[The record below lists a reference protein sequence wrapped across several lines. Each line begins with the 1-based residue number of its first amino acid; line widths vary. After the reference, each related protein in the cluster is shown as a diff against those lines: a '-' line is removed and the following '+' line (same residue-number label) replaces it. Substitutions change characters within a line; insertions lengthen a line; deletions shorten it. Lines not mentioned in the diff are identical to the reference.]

1 MAEETNC
8 QIKNKRWASDKV
20 TAKLGTSLVFGF
32 QQTQVQ
38 TQHVV
43 FVSVSVL
50 HTFVFEFTTIYRLW

>member
-8 QIKNKRWASDKV
+8 QMKNKRWASDKV

-38 TQHVV
+38 TQHVFFCFGLCAAYV
-43 FVSVSVL
+43 CF
-50 HTFVFEFTTIYRLW
+50 